1 LGDVQIMAHRGASK
15 AERENTLLAF
25 TRAVQMG
32 ANCAELDVRICKS
45 GELVVHHNAVLDDGR
60 AIKDVLRAELPEHVP
75 TLSDALDACAPMNV
89 NIEIKNDETEPDFD
103 PTDKVAEMVVQSLRG
118 RGDPQQWLISAFRR
132 ETVDRVHQLWPQL
145 PTAWLTVTVAEA
157 DAAQLAASLVASGHI
172 ALHPFVKTLTR
183 SVVETMHASGL
194 AVNTWTCDDPI
205 RMREL
210 IEWGIDGICTNVP
223 DLALEVLAKS
233 KN

>member
-1 LGDVQIMAHRGASK
+1 
-15 AERENTLLAF
+15 
-25 TRAVQMG
+25 MG

-45 GELVVHHNAVLDDGR
+45 GELVVHHNAVLGDGR
-60 AIKDVLRAELPEHVP
+60 AIKDLSRAELPEYIP
-75 TLSDALDACAPMNV
+75 TLSEALDSCEPINV
-89 NIEIKNDETEPDFD
+89 NIEIKNDEAEPDFD
-103 PTDKVAEMVVQSLRG
+103 PTDKVARLVVQLLRE
-118 RGDPQQWLISAFRR
+118 RGDPRQWLVSAFRR

-145 PTAWLTVTVAEA
+145 PTAWLTVIVTETEA
-157 DAAQLAASLVASGHI
+157 APLAASLVASGHI

-183 SVVETMHASGL
+183 SIVETMHASGL

-233 KN
+233 RN